1 MYLCPC
7 GDYIDHWNRSYNLL
21 IIYRNWQNWYLRVSL
36 KRVIVLAGNLKV
48 GNQGC
53 VDFSSKLNT
62 HSFITDIY
70 HNIKDK

>member
-1 MYLCPC
+1 
-7 GDYIDHWNRSYNLL
+7 
-21 IIYRNWQNWYLRVSL
+21 VSL